1 MPNYLQLSCYPV
13 SHALAMK
20 MHPFSAP
27 RLLGLGAELF
37 FNFLGISHASQL
49 RYETTQVLT

>member
-1 MPNYLQLSCYPV
+1 LSSYYGYSV

-27 RLLGLGAELF
+27 RPLSLGE
-37 FNFLGISHASQL
+37 
-49 RYETTQVLT
+49 